1 MFTFTTLKQRSGS
14 IMEIPKSFLGYKRE
28 NGRAGTRNHVII
40 LPVDDISNACAEAV
54 AINIKGTIALPHS
67 YGRLQF
73 GADLELH
80 FRTMIGTAKN
90 PNVAAAI
97 IIGIEPKWTKR
108 IVDEVAKTG
117 KPVEGFSIEGAGDIE
132 TIMKASKKAQEFSMW
147 ASEKQREECP
157 ISDLWISV
165 KCGESDTTSGLA
177 SNPTVGNLMDKL
189 EPLGVHLCF
198 GETSELT
205 GAETVCEK
213 RGKTP
218 EAQEKFKKTWN
229 EYNDFILKEAT
240 DDLSESQPTAGN
252 IAGGLTTIEEKAF
265 GNFQKIGS
273 RQFVDVLTPAEE
285 PQKGPGLYF
294 MDTSSAAA
302 ECVTLQAAGG
312 FNIHLFPTGQ
322 GNIIGN
328 PIEPVVKLTA
338 NPLTA
343 VSMREHID
351 CDVSKILSREM
362 NLDQAGDEL
371 IKATIR
377 TANGRL
383 TCAEALGHRE
393 FVMTK
398 LYRSA

>member
-1 MFTFTTLKQRSGS
+1 MFITLKQRSGS
-14 IMEIPKSFLGYKRE
+14 NMEIPKSFLGYKRE

-54 AINIKGTIALPHS
+54 ANNIKGTIALPHS

-343 VSMREHID
+343 VSMKEHID

>member
-1 MFTFTTLKQRSGS
+1 
-14 IMEIPKSFLGYKRE
+14 MEIPKSFLGYKRE
-28 NGRAGTRNHVII
+28 NGRAGTRNYVII

-54 AINIKGTIALPHS
+54 ANNIKGTIALPHS

-73 GADLELH
+73 GADLDLH
-80 FRTMIGTAKN
+80 FRTMIGTGKN
-90 PNVAAAI
+90 PNVAAVI
-97 IIGIEPKWTKR
+97 VIGIEPKWTKK
-108 IVDEVAKTG
+108 IVDAIATTG
-117 KPVEGFSIEGAGDIE
+117 KPVEGFSIEGVGDID
-132 TIMKASKKAQEFSMW
+132 TIAKVSKKAQELSMW

-229 EYNDFILKEAT
+229 SYNDFILKEAT

-273 RQFVDVLTPAEE
+273 RQFIDVLEPAEE

-328 PIEPVVKLTA
+328 PIEPVIKLTA

-343 VSMREHID
+343 KTMSEHID
-351 CDVSKILSREM
+351 VDVSKILSRQM

-371 IKATIR
+371 IKSTLR
-377 TANGRL
+377 VANGKL
-383 TCAEALGHRE
+383 TCAETLGHRE